1 MKISFRLI
9 LAILAATA
17 ALAGCTKEVTSPNF
31 ENDKVNPAAEGSR
44 VIAVSFA
51 PQTKTT
57 LEEGLQ
63 PRFANGDSI
72 LLFTVPEDEN
82 ETLLTDIRKVK
93 VDGSGNATIS
103 TNLTGTL
110 KAFYPASAAVVKNNI
125 VIGEIS
131 AVQSGKFADANIAG
145 ADINE
150 NNSAQFE
157 NVAPLLII
165 TPPSGTKKLIVR
177 SLRTIGEG
185 GQRFEMAFP
194 INTSAEEKE
203 QCAVTVLNP
212 DSDGKYYVTL
222 YFDYDVKLSDLSF
235 EAWFD
240 DGGTTGSIKGIPAS
254 KIAQQAAATGIEDY
268 EFIQPGI
275 AYTIDDK
282 NWHEYVEV
290 GGHKWATMNMGATSP
305 TNYGKYF
312 AWGETIGHSLKSE
325 TPISDIV
332 ENAFA
337 DNYSFET
344 APNIGNPA
352 TLPLD
357 NDAAY
362 ANWGGSWRMPTS
374 QEFQDLYDACGGTDN
389 TPKPDGSTSTTE
401 KGVYWCA
408 SYDGVAGLLFI
419 AEDNGPHLFFPAA
432 GDGDDTY
439 LYGAGS
445 ICNYWSSSLDSSK
458 SGRAYR
464 LIFDGDCVY
473 PQNSR
478 NRCYGFSI
486 RPVADMPADP
496 SEPSEPEEESPAT
509 EMTEEVL
516 F

>member
-1 MKISFRLI
+1 MQSSPPQRPWRPAPRKSPP
-9 LAILAATA
+9 
-17 ALAGCTKEVTSPNF
+17 PNF

-57 LEEGLQ
+57 LEGLQ
-63 PRFANGDSI
+63 PKFNDGDSI
-72 LLFTVPEDEN
+72 FLCTKADKQEDIV
-82 ETLLTDIRKVK
+82 TDIRRVT
-93 VDGSGNATIS
+93 VDDYGNATI
-103 TNLTGTL
+103 TTELTGEL
-110 KAFYPASAAVVKNNI
+110 VAWYPAKAVAYDDYTGGYFILNTP
-125 VIGEIS
+125 
-131 AVQSGKFADANIAG
+131 VQTGKFADANICSA
-145 ADINE
+145 AIDETAKKATFKNE
-150 NNSAQFE
+150 YA
-157 NVAPLLII
+157 LLIV
-165 TPPSGTKKLIVR
+165 TPPEGAQSLTIK
-177 SLRTIGEG
+177 SLRVMGESG
-185 GQRFEMAFP
+185 GQRTGSRMS
-194 INTSAEEKE
+194 INVSTINDSAYF
-203 QCAVTVLNP
+203 VTVP
-212 DSDGKYYVTL
+212 TPPKDEGKYYVAL
-222 YFDYDVKLSDLSF
+222 REKVYMSNLSF
-235 EAWFD
+235 EVEFEKE
-240 DGGTTGSIKGIPAS
+240 GTGSIKGIPLS
-254 KIAQQAAATGIEDY
+254 RIEENAAALGEASNKY
-268 EFIQPGI
+268 NFIDRGT

-290 GGHKWATMNMGATSP
+290 GGHKWATMNVGATSP

-401 KGVYWCA
+401 KGVYWCT
-408 SYDGVAGLLFI
+408 SYDGVAGLLFC
-419 AEDNGPHLFFPAA
+419 DDTNKLFFLAA
-432 GDGDDTY
+432 GSGTNTY
-439 LYGAGS
+439 LYDAGS
-445 ICNYWSSSLDSSK
+445 FCNYWSSSLDLSK
-458 SGRAYR
+458 SDRAYR
-464 LIFDGDCVY
+464 LNSEDDCVY

-496 SEPSEPEEESPAT
+496 SEPSDPEEEAPAT